1 MKSTNA
7 AAIDMLHGSPAPAMR
22 GSAAM
27 ASSGGMPPP
36 TGAHP
41 YPPHPGDVQAKLHH
55 HATSTTSGAG
65 PGAHYSA
72 AMRHYGAKAAAAWAA
87 RPARE
92 RRAVCFVLIF
102 LGLVTMSVAQAVDTS
117 APAVAQAGLLPHIG
131 LQAGG
136 VLFAD
141 VNQYAIVAVADNDGS
156 SASPTAPPPSLI
168 GGNKAEAIPA
178 ATTRRDP
185 ATAVITGHLTFNVA
199 TKQWGIEWDGA
210 PRWISA
216 RLAVGGRGMEL
227 STLQY
232 WRDDKLYACD
242 DRTGIVYE
250 LTVHDGADPSAV
262 PRFIL
267 PDGNGNVGRGMRCEW
282 STVKGDFLFLG
293 STGKPRTEVR
303 TGAVMDTNAL
313 WVKSISPLG
322 EVKHLDWSLAY
333 ERLRTA
339 VGLPPAAA
347 AGAGGGGGAAPAA
360 AGYVIHECA
369 AWSRVHRSWVF
380 VPRHVS
386 SGAYNPNDELKH
398 GSTVLVITDAA
409 FRTSRTV
416 PLPQMRSSRAPYG
429 VTECKFV
436 PNGRDDALVIV
447 KAVTHDDGTFESV
460 VAMVSLDGR
469 LIMDDAPMP
478 PGFQFEALEL
488 RPMLHSAE

>member
-1 MKSTNA
+1 MRRVCRANPNLAAVGVRSMKATVD
-7 AAIDMLHGSPAPAMR
+7 AIGSP
-22 GSAAM
+22 
-27 ASSGGMPPP
+27 SSVPRVQPPGVPPP

-41 YPPHPGDVQAKLHH
+41 FPPHPGDVQAKLHH
-55 HATSTTSGAG
+55 SSGGGA
-65 PGAHYSA
+65 GAHYVGA
-72 AMRHYGAKAAAAWAA
+72 AVRYYSNKAAAAWNA

-92 RRAVCFVLIF
+92 RRAVFFFLVFLVLVS
-102 LGLVTMSVAQAVDTS
+102 LSVAQAVDTS
-117 APAVAQAGLLPHIG
+117 APAVAHAGILPNIG

-156 SASPTAPPPSLI
+156 PSSPTAPPPPTD
-168 GGNKAEAIPA
+168 GPDATEAK
-178 ATTRRDP
+178 RRRGDP
-185 ATAVITGHLTFNVA
+185 ATAVIMGKLTFSPA
-199 TKQWGIEWDGA
+199 TKHWSVEWGGA
-210 PRWISA
+210 PQWISA
-216 RLAVGGRGMEL
+216 MFAVGGRGMEL

-250 LTVHDGADPSAV
+250 LTVHEGSEPTAV

-293 STGKPRTEVR
+293 STGKARIDVR
-303 TGAVMDTNAL
+303 SRGVIDTNAM
-313 WVKSISPLG
+313 WVKSVSPLG
-322 EVKHLDWSLAY
+322 EVRHMDWTLAY
-333 ERLRTA
+333 AKVRSVLGITNA
-339 VGLPPAAA
+339 D
-347 AGAGGGGGAAPAA
+347 
-360 AGYVIHECA
+360 GYAIHECA

-386 SGAYNPNDELKH
+386 NAAYTPEDENKH

-409 FRTSRTV
+409 FRTARTV
-416 PLPQMRSSRAPYG
+416 PLPPMRSSATPFG

-447 KAVTHDDGTFESV
+447 KAVTKADGTFESV

-478 PGFQFEALEL
+478 AGFQFEALEL